1 MTTTA
6 PRHLPDHSDL
16 PAGAAAGTPDL
27 HTTTYRLI
35 PGTTLDDQV
44 LTTRFGELRLK
55 GLTPGALAALRAL
68 AEGDLT
74 EARTSALVV
83 HGDGETGLL
92 RWQMLRA
99 RLESAGLFE
108 HAVHRRET
116 APGEPGIPGV
126 PGAVSG
132 EFAATPGEFEAAP
145 GAPGTA
151 SGAPGTAHEGSPY
164 GTLLA
169 RLTRVGRG
177 GTALRPTPAGP
188 ARLTRHAVVRPA
200 DGGLV
205 LQAPGSPLAVRFTAG
220 AAPFLAR
227 LSDWTDAVPA
237 PVLRLL
243 ATAGALAPGG
253 PEQDPEAT
261 SRGSVQWD
269 PVDLAFHTR
278 TRVPASAPGYG
289 GTYRHAERFG
299 PLPVSVPPGE
309 GERVPLP
316 VPDLDAV
323 AALDPPL
330 TRVLEERT
338 SVREH
343 DEDAPLT
350 LAQLGELLYRTV
362 RIRSTFTGGDGQE
375 LADRPVPAGG
385 SLHELDVYPLVSH
398 VDGLTPGLYR
408 YSGDRHEL
416 ELVAPAG
423 PLTAPLVKEA
433 RGAAMMA
440 ADPQV
445 VLLVA
450 ARFGRVMW
458 KYETVAY
465 PLILKHVGV
474 LYQTFYLVGTA
485 MGLAVCGL
493 GGGDTA
499 AFAAAT
505 GHDPL
510 LEGTVGE
517 LVLGSRP
524 RTAGAPHAPVAAG
537 D

>member
-6 PRHLPDHSDL
+6 PPQ
-16 PAGAAAGTPDL
+16 
-27 HTTTYRLI
+27 HTTATEPADLCTSTYRLT
-35 PGTTLDDQV
+35 PGVVLDGQV

-55 GLTPGALAALRAL
+55 GLTPGGLAALHAL
-68 AEGDLT
+68 AGGDLT

-83 HGDGETGLL
+83 AQDGETGLL

-99 RLESAGLFE
+99 GLDSAGLFE
-108 HAVHRRET
+108 HAVYEG
-116 APGEPGIPGV
+116 AEDGQGGPSGV
-126 PGAVSG
+126 
-132 EFAATPGEFEAAP
+132 
-145 GAPGTA
+145 
-151 SGAPGTAHEGSPY
+151 
-164 GTLLA
+164 LLA
-169 RLTRVGRG
+169 RLTTVGRG
-177 GTALRPTPAGP
+177 STALKPTPKGP
-188 ARLTRHAVVRPA
+188 ARLTRHALIRPTG
-200 DGGLV
+200 DGLV
-205 LQAPGSPLAVRFTAG
+205 LQAPGSPLSVQLTES
-220 AAPFLAR
+220 AARFLAR
-227 LSDWTDAVPA
+227 LGTWTDRVPA

-243 ATAGALAPGG
+243 ATAGALVPGG
-253 PEQDPEAT
+253 PEHDPEAEE
-261 SRGSVQWD
+261 RGSLQWD

-278 TRVPASAPGYG
+278 TRIPASAPGYG
-289 GTYRHAERFG
+289 GTYRHADRFG
-299 PLPVSVPPGE
+299 PLPIAVPVPQGE
-309 GERVPLP
+309 GQRVVHLP
-316 VPDLDAV
+316 TPDLDAI
-323 AALDPPL
+323 AAKDPSL
-330 TRVLEERT
+330 TQVLEER
-338 SVREH
+338 SSIREH
-343 DEDAPLT
+343 DAGAPLT

-362 RIRSTFTGGDGQE
+362 RFRATFTGSDGQE

-398 VDGLTPGLYR
+398 VEGLEPGLYR
-408 YSGDRHEL
+408 YACDRHAL

-433 RGAAMMA
+433 RTAAMMDT
-440 ADPQV
+440 DPQA

-493 GGGDTA
+493 GGGDTS

-524 RTAGAPHAPVAAG
+524 RAVTEDRRAVTEDPRAVTEEQHTPAASG